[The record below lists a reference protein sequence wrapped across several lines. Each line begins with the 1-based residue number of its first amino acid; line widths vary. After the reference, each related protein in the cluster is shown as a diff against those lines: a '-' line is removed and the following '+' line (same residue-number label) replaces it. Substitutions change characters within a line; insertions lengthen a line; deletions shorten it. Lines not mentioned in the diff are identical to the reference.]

1 MTSSQ
6 RIVDY
11 TRLETEDDLV
21 KEVDADLVKK
31 NWPDKGEVTF
41 DQITMRYRKEMDPSM
56 IDISMLIQPGMK
68 VGVVGRTGAGKSTIL
83 NVLFRLTDSEAGT
96 LKIDGVDIKDV
107 GLHLLRKNVA
117 YIPQSPFLI

>member
-96 LKIDGVDIKDV
+96 LKIDGVDIKSV